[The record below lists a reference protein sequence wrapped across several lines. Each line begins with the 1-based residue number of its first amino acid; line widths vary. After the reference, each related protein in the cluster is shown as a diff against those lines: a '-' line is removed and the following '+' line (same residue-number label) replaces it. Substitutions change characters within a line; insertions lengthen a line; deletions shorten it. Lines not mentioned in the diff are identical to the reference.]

1 MLARALEL
9 CRVVSLISHHLSS
22 SSTRPL
28 EDREPAAT
36 SAALHAPPALGACMV
51 CTYTDATNVVRPPAT
66 AIFLNLTAHPP
77 SHVSAHGHPNHL
89 HTATW
94 ICDRCHHG
102 SRLKGTVGNLS
113 NKELFMISLLGRDE
127 SIK

>member
-1 MLARALEL
+1 M
-9 CRVVSLISHHLSS
+9 SGHLSHS
-22 SSTRPL
+22 SSVILLLLHTSVRGSQL
-28 EDREPAAT
+28 DREPVAT
-36 SAALHAPPALGACMV
+36 STALHAPPALVAFMV

-77 SHVSAHGHPNHL
+77 SRVSAHGRPNHL
-89 HTATW
+89 HNATR

-102 SRLKGTVGNLS
+102 SRLKGTIGNLS
-113 NKELFMISLLGRDE
+113 NQELFMISLLGKDE